1 MYKFALELLNKYLLN
16 QWERIMKYFPFFT
29 GLNIGMIS
37 LVFEKHVLRPYQIIL
52 KLNQTMCDIQNICF
66 VICNI

>member
-37 LVFEKHVLRPYQIIL
+37 LVFEKHVLRPYQIIGVKYFIL
-52 KLNQTMCDIQNICF
+52 YYMYKFL
-66 VICNI
+66 